1 MNLIAITRAPGRSL
15 ASCELSVVSRAPI
28 ARHRRLPSAYPT
40 EARQEMVLGRLDYLY
55 SQSDDV
61 AADLRFFVDVLG
73 GEQVFAIEDGG
84 TQVAMVSLG
93 EAPAI
98 LLTNHLVGDRPV
110 HVYAVDDLE
119 TSTKDLEGR
128 GWTRERAIELPTGP
142 AVTFRT
148 PGGLRFALYQSTRPF
163 VLDSFR
169 GRRDFG

>member
-1 MNLIAITRAPGRSL
+1 MT
-15 ASCELSVVSRAPI
+15 
-28 ARHRRLPSAYPT
+28 
-40 EARQEMVLGRLDYLY
+40 LGRLDYLY

-61 AADLRFFVDVLG
+61 AADLRYLVDVLG

-84 TQVAMVSLG
+84 VQVAMVSLG
-93 EAPAI
+93 APPAI

-119 TSTKDLEGR
+119 ASTRDLDRR
-128 GWTRERAIELPTGP
+128 GWKRARAIELPTGP
-142 AVTFRT
+142 AVTFQS